1 MVIYKCVQLHA
12 MTVIIDDN
20 VRKIEHL
27 QNEGNREKACLE
39 LLPLILQREDT
50 AEIEENVDKL
60 INAFREEGMLL
71 NYMIVSV
78 EQKLKQR

>member
-1 MVIYKCVQLHA
+1 MSNFILWRPIEIINQCVQLPA

-20 VRKIEHL
+20 VRRIEHL
-27 QNEGNREKACLE
+27 QNEGHRKEACLE
-39 LLPLILQREDT
+39 LLTLILHREDT

-71 NYMIVSV
+71 NY
-78 EQKLKQR
+78 K